1 VLGDE
6 RSAPAVR
13 EQLRQAGEALHAPH
27 LLDLEVASAV
37 RRKLRRAELRY
48 ERADAAIGLLRRL
61 RCTRYPHGILLARA
75 WALRDELTVYDAAYV
90 ALAERLGA
98 PLLTL
103 DAGLARAAER
113 HVAVELVA

>member
-1 VLGDE
+1 
-6 RSAPAVR
+6 VR
-13 EQLRQAGEALHAPH
+13 ERLRQAGEPLHAPH

-75 WALRDELTVYDAAYV
+75 WALRDELTVYDAVYV
-90 ALAERLGA
+90 ALAKRLGA